1 MSTEVDAMRF
11 NTIMDAHSFMKNY
24 RIEEEKGYGEFV
36 SEKLYPVAAYGDGRY
51 TSRICFKYVGGTA
64 SYDPETCT
72 GGAYWRSTY
81 ILPGEMDNTPFLDRD
96 LGLPSTTMCVGNP
109 IHLGTGN
116 KFQAELDYQSG
127 GSDPL
132 TFTRY
137 YNSHLPDEELGG
149 WRHTYSRSVEVN
161 ASKYGEN

>member
-1 MSTEVDAMRF
+1 AT
-11 NTIMDAHSFMKNY
+11 
-24 RIEEEKGYGEFV
+24 
-36 SEKLYPVAAYGDGRY
+36 GD
-51 TSRICFKYVGGTA
+51 
-64 SYDPETCT
+64 YDPTTCT
-72 GGAYWRSTY
+72 GDPATVYWRSTY
-81 ILPGEMDNTPFLDRD
+81 VLPGEMDKTPFLDRD
-96 LGLPSTTMCVGNP
+96 LGLPTTTMCVGNP

-127 GSDPL
+127 GSDPF

-161 ASKYGEN
+161 ASKYGENMVVLHRPEGQQLAFYNSSSVWVPTWKTDDTLT